1 MQPEDLVG
9 QTLGHYRIK
18 RQIGYGGM
26 ATVFLGEDIHLNREV
41 ALKVFWPRPGETQDF
56 LRRFA
61 REARVL
67 AQLDHPNILPV
78 YDYGEQG
85 ELAFLVTP
93 YMSGGTLKDVL
104 RERKAL
110 PPSEAIQLIS
120 QVLPA
125 LQYAHDRNLIH
136 RDIKPANLLFKG
148 DGSVVLADFGLVKVV
163 EGENREDTLLHTLS
177 EAGQSIAGTPE
188 YMAPEQIE
196 GKAVA
201 ASDIYSLGIVL
212 YEMVTGVRPFTGD
225 SLLSV
230 LMKHVNEAPRP
241 PRELNPYISQPLEAA
256 ILKAIEKD
264 PKQRFARPADFQQ
277 ALKHI
282 THPSSNPGM
291 AGLAQTAST
300 PDEYATQTQSTQEEL
315 GAAITA
321 NRPEIRG
328 RTGAALQPQGA
339 DMRRQSTPG
348 QPVPNRPANPSPW
361 PPEPGALP
369 AQAQAGRGPVTPLPP
384 VQTWNVSQ
392 TVPPSFTPMPRPKRS
407 RTPLAVLVILLALL
421 AGLVASLFLTPI
433 GAALFGP
440 HTSTTPTPHAGTP
453 GPGGTPTLARG
464 GSTPTPGNTQT
475 MPATSTACPVSGQA
489 RAGVFA
495 PLVLG
500 QDPTIVYLVN
510 ESDKS
515 GNPTFGT
522 VKIYNTTT
530 GAKKELA
537 KTNTTS
543 VTEAQVSN
551 DGEWVLFAAT
561 VSGQSELRLVRLD
574 GQGLQT
580 LLCAPSGMTIRGSQW
595 SIDQKQ
601 VIFDEFPQSGS
612 PTVYLLNIQTGA
624 LQVEVTPPTSGLSLL
639 PRTWLDNQHVLMTG
653 IVPNSGAPQQNI
665 YVLNISNG
673 ANQSIASARQV
684 FTSTQPCWDFDS
696 SYDSR
701 TLFIAQCTLAQPH
714 GSSTIVRQ
722 SSNGGTTTPVLS
734 SSTLA
739 FNTVRVVNKQSTNLL
754 ALASDTGLGESTGDP
769 ANDGLYLVQTNG
781 SAPLRLTITHSGQ
794 SSQLNA
800 YSQYFWANVSRNVSQ
815 YALETITPGNNIYE
829 LSYGQL
835 NGGTPTVFASISDG
849 TVMSIAGWTTT

>member
-9 QTLGHYRIK
+9 KALGHYRIK

-163 EGENREDTLLHTLS
+163 EGENSEDTLLHTLS
-177 EAGQSIAGTPE
+177 ETGQSIAGTPE

-256 ILKAIEKD
+256 IQKAIAKD

-291 AGLAQTAST
+291 AGLAQTANT
-300 PDEYATQTQSTQEEL
+300 PDEYATQTQSTQEEF
-315 GAAITA
+315 GAAIIA
-321 NRPEIRG
+321 NQPEARG

-348 QPVPNRPANPSPW
+348 QPIPNQPANPGPW
-361 PPEPGALP
+361 RPEPGALP

-421 AGLVASLFLTPI
+421 AGLVASLFLTPMR
-433 GAALFGP
+433 AALFGP
-440 HTSTTPTPHAGTP
+440 HAPATPTPRAGTP

-464 GSTPTPGNTQT
+464 GSTPTPGNTQA
-475 MPATSTACPVSGQA
+475 MPATS
-489 RAGVFA
+489 
-495 PLVLG
+495 
-500 QDPTIVYLVN
+500 VN

-530 GAKKELA
+530 AAKTELA

-653 IVPNSGAPQQNI
+653 IMPNSDAPQQNI
-665 YVLNISNG
+665 YVLNTNNG
-673 ANQSIASARQV
+673 TNQSIASARQV

-714 GSSTIVRQ
+714 GSSTIGRQ
-722 SSNGGTTTPVLS
+722 PSNGGATTSVLS
-734 SSTLA
+734 SSKLA
-739 FNTVRVVNKQSTNLL
+739 FNTVRVIDKQSANLL
-754 ALASDTGLGESTGDP
+754 ALASDSGASP
-769 ANDGLYLVQTNG
+769 A
-781 SAPLRLTITHSGQ
+781 S
-794 SSQLNA
+794 
-800 YSQYFWANVSRNVSQ
+800 
-815 YALETITPGNNIYE
+815 
-829 LSYGQL
+829 
-835 NGGTPTVFASISDG
+835 
-849 TVMSIAGWTTT
+849 